1 MIQSV
6 NIKNYKSIVD
16 LDLKLGRINVII
28 GENGAGKSNLLEAIT
43 LCSAASQ
50 GKLDNEFL
58 RTRGIRVTKPE
69 FMRSA
74 FKSENVSKRI
84 EISLNDSSNTKALAI
99 LQNDNGV
106 YSEWRDLV
114 KEILLNQFKK
124 QNIQSSIK
132 LLNENESELILN
144 DAEYLE
150 EISLLNEK
158 FFAKKLDEAF
168 NDPIPIL
175 KNFIIYS
182 PEETSIRQFEREG
195 QIQPLGRNGEG
206 LLKLISTIFDEGDEE
221 RINELK
227 ENLQLV
233 SWFDDFEFS
242 TKRFEKEMY
251 LKIRDKY
258 IDEELAFLDQR
269 SSNEGFLYLLFYL
282 TLFISDKTPSFF
294 AIDNIDNAL
303 NPKLC
308 IQLMKVLTA
317 LAKKHDKQVIFTT
330 HNPAILDGLDLTDDE
345 QKLLV
350 VSRKRNG
357 ETKVTEIEEKP
368 KSGMKLSESFMSGL
382 LGGLPKN
389 F

>member
-6 NIKNYKSIVD
+6 NIQNYKSIVD

-58 RTRGIRVTKPE
+58 ETRGIRITNPE

-74 FKSENVSKRI
+74 FDAQYVDKDIQLTASDGENKYFAV
-84 EISLNDSSNTKALAI
+84 LAH
-99 LQNDNGV
+99 DNKI
-106 YSEWRDLV
+106 YSEWKDKVADENKNSFLAFQELRLKYKKGEITLEDLPLEMKKDLDRDSTNVATLYQ
-114 KEILLNQFKK
+114 LW
-124 QNIQSSIK
+124 
-132 LLNENESELILN
+132 
-144 DAEYLE
+144 
-150 EISLLNEK
+150 EISDVKDIN
-158 FFAKKLDEAF
+158 
-168 NDPIPIL
+168 
-175 KNFIIYS
+175 NFIIYS

-206 LLKLISTIFDEGDEE
+206 LLKLISTIYDEGDEA
-221 RINELK
+221 RKNELK

-242 TKRFEKEMY
+242 PKPFEKEKY

-317 LAKKHDKQVIFTT
+317 LAKKHNKQVIFTT

-357 ETKVTEIEEKP
+357 ETKVTEIAEKP

-382 LGGLPKN
+382 LGGLPTN

>member
-1 MIQSV
+1 VIQSV
-6 NIKNYKSIVD
+6 NIQNYKSIVD

-28 GENGAGKSNLLEAIT
+28 GENGAGKSNILEAIT

-58 RTRGIRVTKPE
+58 ITRGIRVTKPE

-74 FKSENVSKRI
+74 FDAHFVNKYIELKASDGENNYFAA
-84 EISLNDSSNTKALAI
+84 LN
-99 LQNDNGV
+99 NDNKA
-106 YSEWRDLV
+106 YSEWIDFVAFQKKMSFLGLKSTSLKIEKGQLNTEGLPEQLINDLE
-114 KEILLNQFKK
+114 KFAN
-124 QNIQSSIK
+124 NSSIK
-132 LLNENESELILN
+132 
-144 DAEYLE
+144 
-150 EISLLNEK
+150 SLDQLWG
-158 FFAKKLDEAF
+158 
-168 NDPIPIL
+168 IPEVKHI

-206 LLKLISTIFDEGDEE
+206 LLKLISTIYDEGDEA

-227 ENLQLV
+227 ENLKLV

-242 TKRFEKEMY
+242 TKPFEKEMY

-357 ETKVTEIEEKP
+357 ETKVTEIAEKP